1 MIPRYW
7 AIFLSLIFLCRFS
20 WSQQPDSMD
29 REYGPAAYADEYD
42 PDTDQQVS
50 RVKILDSLA
59 IEGLSTHSPSLVRNA
74 LEIRVG
80 KPLTTNDIQESI
92 RRVYEL
98 DLFRSVDFYVIS
110 ENDSSVKLKLQLE
123 EYPIC
128 ENVEYEGNRKL
139 KNKDLEEKVTLLK
152 KGQIITDDILF
163 DLKRK
168 IKDLYIEKGYNL
180 AEINTELV
188 KSKIPGNAFVK
199 VNIKEGPKVRVV
211 SVAFKG
217 NKEVKESKLARKFKT
232 KEKRWFRGAEFNKD
246 LYREHLDTLVYFYN
260 DLGYLDASIVKDSV
274 WYGDSK
280 RDIYIE
286 ITVDEGKKYYT
297 GDFFFKGN
305 RIIPTDSLV
314 SKITLKKGKP
324 FKKNLYEMS
333 KYLVEN
339 TFREQG
345 FLWVRVEEKRHY
357 RGDTIDVT
365 FNISEGRPAIVRKV
379 DIKGN
384 NKTLEKVIRREID
397 LYPGKKYKQSL
408 MLRSRQKIMALN
420 YFSDVKPDLIPNEDG
435 TIDLIFDIVEKD
447 NIGQLQVG
455 AAYSSESFV
464 GTFSTSIPNFRGRG
478 QLLDINVEYGK
489 RYQNFRL
496 GFTEPW
502 AFDMPLLLAGQAF
515 YTLHEYYDG
524 ETNKSV
530 GFRLTAG
537 RSKLKWPDNNF
548 KFQGS
553 YQFSFEK
560 SSIPSASKPQYNLE
574 VLEEGYLN
582 LLSLNISRYD
592 LDLPLFPTRGDRLS
606 IEPQIAWGPGD
617 RYFRFF
623 KGRLSYEHY
632 FPLAGKLVLGS
643 RTNFGLITGLGQ
655 DIRIGRAE
663 LFNLGGVLTGDGDLR
678 GYSDYEFGGW
688 YGDDVENG
696 LTLFATSLELRY
708 PLLDQQLYLGVFAD
722 AGNTW
727 SGLSKINFGDLY
739 KSVGFGIRLNVPMLG
754 IMGFDFGYGLDDPD
768 KNNRF
773 EKKPNGWEVHF
784 LMNRGF

>member
-1 MIPRYW
+1 
-7 AIFLSLIFLCRFS
+7 
-20 WSQQPDSMD
+20 
-29 REYGPAAYADEYD
+29 
-42 PDTDQQVS
+42 
-50 RVKILDSLA
+50 
-59 IEGLSTHSPSLVRNA
+59 
-74 LEIRVG
+74 
-80 KPLTTNDIQESI
+80 
-92 RRVYEL
+92 
-98 DLFRSVDFYVIS
+98 
-110 ENDSSVKLKLQLE
+110 
-123 EYPIC
+123 
-128 ENVEYEGNRKL
+128 
-139 KNKDLEEKVTLLK
+139 
-152 KGQIITDDILF
+152 
-163 DLKRK
+163 
-168 IKDLYIEKGYNL
+168 
-180 AEINTELV
+180 
-188 KSKIPGNAFVK
+188 
-199 VNIKEGPKVRVV
+199 
-211 SVAFKG
+211 
-217 NKEVKESKLARKFKT
+217 
-232 KEKRWFRGAEFNKD
+232 
-246 LYREHLDTLVYFYN
+246 
-260 DLGYLDASIVKDSV
+260 
-274 WYGDSK
+274 
-280 RDIYIE
+280 
-286 ITVDEGKKYYT
+286 
-297 GDFFFKGN
+297 
-305 RIIPTDSLV
+305 
-314 SKITLKKGKP
+314 
-324 FKKNLYEMS
+324 
-333 KYLVEN
+333 
-339 TFREQG
+339 
-345 FLWVRVEEKRHY
+345 
-357 RGDTIDVT
+357 
-365 FNISEGRPAIVRKV
+365 
-379 DIKGN
+379 
-384 NKTLEKVIRREID
+384 
-397 LYPGKKYKQSL
+397 
-408 MLRSRQKIMALN
+408 
-420 YFSDVKPDLIPNEDG
+420 
-435 TIDLIFDIVEKD
+435 
-447 NIGQLQVG
+447 
-455 AAYSSESFV
+455 
-464 GTFSTSIPNFRGRG
+464 
-478 QLLDINVEYGK
+478 
-489 RYQNFRL
+489 
-496 GFTEPW
+496 
-502 AFDMPLLLAGQAF
+502 MPLLLAGQAF

-678 GYSDYEFGGW
+678 GYPDYEFGGW

-727 SGLSKINFGDLY
+727 SGLSRINFGDLY

-768 KNNRF
+768 RNKRF
-773 EKKPNGWEVHF
+773 DKKPNGWEVHF